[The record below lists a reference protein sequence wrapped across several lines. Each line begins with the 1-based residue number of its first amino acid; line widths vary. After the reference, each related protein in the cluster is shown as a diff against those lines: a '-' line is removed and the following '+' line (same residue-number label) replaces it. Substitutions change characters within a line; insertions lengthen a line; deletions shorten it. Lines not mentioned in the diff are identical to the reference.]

1 MEEFPITSIRFNSRQ
16 NPDVSS
22 RPRLKITYRC
32 PADFNDSGAIDLTKI
47 QDLEV
52 QARGLIR
59 NYLRFGQISITRRI
73 MDSACEGRWSGFNS

>member
-32 PADFNDSGAIDLTKI
+32 PADFNDSGAVDFFDYLDFVDAFASSLATADFNGDSIIDFFDYL
-47 QDLEV
+47 DYV
-52 QARGLIR
+52 NAYSRG
-59 NYLRFGQISITRRI
+59 
-73 MDSACEGRWSGFNS
+73 C